1 MVPPMSVESVMQCVW
16 CLFIHRAPVACISWM
31 MEWVEGDLTYASCG
45 QDVEISDVDRLFEKG
60 PLNIYAED
68 CIITR
73 IACHTVEQG
82 IDSNGGTALL
92 ALKKHKTEVIELLED
107 QLEKCVVFLERLL
120 SANRD
125 VNRNCFGV
133 FYRALAGLFVVVMLT
148 LKLHGNISSMQ
159 SRIIAVVRAIQRP
172 AQTGGISF
180 HLMIK
185 DCMEKLSTFITLES

>member
-1 MVPPMSVESVMQCVW
+1 MVPPVSVESVMQCVW
-16 CLFIHRAPVACISWM
+16 CLFIHRAPVACVSWM
-31 MEWVEGDLTYASCG
+31 MELIQGDLAYASFD

-92 ALKKHKTEVIELLED
+92 ALKKHKTEVIELLKD

-133 FYRALAGLFVVVMLT
+133 VL
-148 LKLHGNISSMQ
+148 Q
-159 SRIIAVVRAIQRP
+159 SF
-172 AQTGGISF
+172 GW
-180 HLMIK
+180 
-185 DCMEKLSTFITLES
+185 TFCRGHANT